1 MFVDTE
7 NAEVSQIDING
18 NDATLI
24 VKDSDDWMSMVFAV
38 PEKRVAIYL
47 DTQPVMEKETFI
59 KIAEN
64 LDIES

>member
-1 MFVDTE
+1 
-7 NAEVSQIDING
+7 
-18 NDATLI
+18 
-24 VKDSDDWMSMVFAV
+24 MSMVFAV

-47 DTQPVMEKETFI
+47 DTQPVMKKETFI